1 MLQGF
6 DANRSDI
13 NEFHQRVAD
22 RNIQDIENRQDE
34 IQHAK
39 NGFIGMLAGVLVG
52 ALVGWIFLSPSDSG
66 QKKHIIPTIRR
77 PVKAFKVQPN
87 DPGGMEIDNQDREI
101 YHIVDNKP
109 KEIKEVKIRE
119 QAVKPQLVIENAIET
134 PDDMESLVESIE
146 EDSSLNNE
154 DTKIIENTN
163 DTIKIAQT
171 NLLEINTN
179 SKDKVVIPEKIEQI
193 DVKLQ
198 KTINQD
204 KSTPKAKETTENKII
219 KVEAKTIE
227 TPKSVKGSWYTQII
241 ASSSR
246 SAVESLW
253 KKLSSKHTF
262 LKEYYHEIEEITSAT
277 GNTLYRLK
285 VGSFKTRKEAENL
298 SSKLKQNNIGSIIKQ
313 N

>member
-52 ALVGWIFLSPSDSG
+52 ALVGWIFLSPSDNG
-66 QKKHIIPTIRR
+66 QKEHVIPTIRR

-119 QAVKPQLVIENAIET
+119 QAAKPQLVVENAIET

-154 DTKIIENTN
+154 DTKIVENTN
-163 DTIKIAQT
+163 DTVKIAQT

-179 SKDKVVIPEKIEQI
+179 SKDKITIPAKIEQI

-204 KSTPKAKETTENKII
+204 KSASKTKETTENKVT
-219 KVEAKTIE
+219 KSETKLVEA
-227 TPKSVKGSWYTQII
+227 PKSVKGSWYTQII

-246 SAVESLW
+246 SAVENLW

-262 LKEYYHEIEEITSAT
+262 LKDYYHEVEEITSAS
-277 GNTLYRLK
+277 GSSLYRLK
-285 VGSFKTRKEAENL
+285 VGAFKTRKEAETL
-298 SSKLKQNNIGSIIKQ
+298 SSKLKQNSIGCIIKQ